1 MLFVNIYH
9 SSTDKTGSEII
20 CGGQQHFR
28 ILNYFCKEL
37 ITPLTNYVTME
48 TRALQKA
55 N

>member
-1 MLFVNIYH
+1 MLFINTYH
-9 SSTDKTGSEII
+9 SSTDKKGSEII

-37 ITPLTNYVTME
+37 ITPLANYVTME